1 MENKLIETA
10 NIPIFHD
17 DQHGTA
23 IVVAAALLNALHLAG
38 KKIEDI
44 KIVFS
49 GAGAAAIAVCKLI
62 LSLGAKNITMFD
74 IDGAIYKGRVQNNFA
89 HDEIS
94 NYTNKNLFK
103 GTLKDGIKGA
113 DVFIGLSAPNLL
125 NEEMIKSMAQKPI
138 IFALANPTP
147 EILPDLAKKYGAF
160 ISASGRSDF
169 PNQINNSLVF
179 PGLFNGILK
188 YNVKK
193 ITTEIKLNCALALA
207 SIVKENELNADYI
220 LPDALDSRVSEII
233 SQNVVLKK

>member
-1 MENKLIETA
+1 M
-10 NIPIFHD
+10 
-17 DQHGTA
+17 
-23 IVVAAALLNALHLAG
+23 VLL
-38 KKIEDI
+38 K
-44 KIVFS
+44 
-49 GAGAAAIAVCKLI
+49 
-62 LSLGAKNITMFD
+62 
-74 IDGAIYKGRVQNNFA
+74 
-89 HDEIS
+89 
-94 NYTNKNLFK
+94 NKN
-103 GTLKDGIKGA
+103 A

-125 NEEMIKSMAQKPI
+125 SEEMIKSMAQKPI
-138 IFALANPTP
+138 VFALANPTP